1 MSLCVQKKSLLSSL
15 TMGELPSPAIPTISN
30 PHYPSLRFL
39 PFAVEDLG

>member
-1 MSLCVQKKSLLSSL
+1 MSLCVQKKLPLSSL
-15 TMGELPSPAIPTISN
+15 TMGEIPHLHTIDLE